1 MFCFVWF
8 VLFFFG
14 RYTNRSVHTA
24 HECSSVKFQKL
35 CNWECGVKD
44 VYPEMQYIEMSKWD
58 ETFMDKRYQII
69 HKMKKKMTFDL
80 FKTNNFCG
88 QIVFMHFTERVSV
101 YPSVISL

>member
-1 MFCFVWF
+1 M
-8 VLFFFG
+8 
-14 RYTNRSVHTA
+14 
-24 HECSSVKFQKL
+24 
-35 CNWECGVKD
+35 KD

-101 YPSVISL
+101 YPSVKSL

>member
-8 VLFFFG
+8 VFFFFG

-69 HKMKKKMTFDL
+69 HKMKKK
-80 FKTNNFCG
+80 
-88 QIVFMHFTERVSV
+88 
-101 YPSVISL
+101 